1 MPPLNRIYDNSLL
14 DHALEPLLL
23 QWFLS
28 DIQVLHMLLDICFAN
43 DDFNYMSIF
52 GFLEEEHVEYPI
64 LILLEDVLLPI
75 VRKTPHKVKN

>member
-1 MPPLNRIYDNSLL
+1 
-14 DHALEPLLL
+14 
-23 QWFLS
+23 
-28 DIQVLHMLLDICFAN
+28 MLLDICFAN

-75 VRKTPHKVKN
+75 VRKTPHKVKNS

>member
-1 MPPLNRIYDNSLL
+1 
-14 DHALEPLLL
+14 
-23 QWFLS
+23 
-28 DIQVLHMLLDICFAN
+28 MLLDICFSN

-75 VRKTPHKVKN
+75 VRKTPHKVKKFIISADGYILKRRPPRVHSA